1 MDNYLE
7 IMADILEVDEVNA
20 SDVLVEFESWDS
32 LTQLSIIALVDETY
46 GVTISAMEL
55 RNSKTIEDVYNLING
70 KKNV

>member
-55 RNSKTIEDVYNLING
+55 RSSKTIEDVYNLING